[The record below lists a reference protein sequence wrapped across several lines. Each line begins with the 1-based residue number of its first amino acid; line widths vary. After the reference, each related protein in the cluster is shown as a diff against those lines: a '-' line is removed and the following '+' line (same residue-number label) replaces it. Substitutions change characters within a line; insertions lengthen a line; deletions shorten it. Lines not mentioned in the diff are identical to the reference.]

1 MYLIGT
7 KMQLF
12 SRKGHLILTDL
23 KSDNILTSLQL
34 LLGEL
39 ALVGIALLDADH
51 GSGKSLLLC
60 LAAQLVQCRLHL
72 GQVL

>member
-1 MYLIGT
+1 MT
-7 KMQLF
+7 DFCQ
-12 SRKGHLILTDL
+12 KGQLILTYL

-60 LAAQLVQCRLHL
+60 LTA
-72 GQVL
+72 